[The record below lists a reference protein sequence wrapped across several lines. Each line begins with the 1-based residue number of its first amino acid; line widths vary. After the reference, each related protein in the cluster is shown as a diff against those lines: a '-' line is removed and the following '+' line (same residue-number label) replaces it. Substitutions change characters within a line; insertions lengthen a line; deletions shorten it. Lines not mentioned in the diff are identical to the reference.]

1 LSDGGDHHPRFTL
14 NAQHSTI
21 NTETRSIMIAR
32 FFLTVGISALVA
44 GVAQSQTPAI
54 APADVQVAAAVLP
67 LPADSRASATVL
79 GYGAD
84 GKLTTLR
91 KGTGPMICLA
101 DDPKEARFHVAC
113 YHDAMEPFM
122 ARGREL
128 RASGVTG
135 PQVDSVRFRES
146 KSGALKVPNHPSSLY
161 SLTGGAFD
169 PATNTAPGARWLYV
183 VYIPYATAASTGLSD
198 KPQESAPWLMFPG
211 TPKAHIMFT
220 PRM

>member
-1 LSDGGDHHPRFTL
+1 MVVCFRSAVVATVVMSAVAT
-14 NAQHSTI
+14 AQGPVT
-21 NTETRSIMIAR
+21 
-32 FFLTVGISALVA
+32 
-44 GVAQSQTPAI
+44 I
-54 APADVQVAAAVLP
+54 APAEEQVAAAVLP
-67 LPADSRASATVL
+67 LPADARATATVL

-91 KGTGPMICLA
+91 KGTGTMTCLA
-101 DDPKEARFHVAC
+101 DDPKLSEFHVAC
-113 YHDAMEPFM
+113 YHEAMEPFM

-135 PQVDSVRFRES
+135 TQVDTVRFREA
-146 KSGALKVPNHPSSLY
+146 KSGTLKIPTNPSSLY

-169 PATNTAPGARWLYV
+169 PKTGTAPGARWLYV

-198 KPQESAPWLMFPG
+198 KPQQNAPWIMFAG